1 MKTVVSRHQL
11 RRTLLLSA
19 AIGLGLS
26 VMGLGSTAQA
36 MSLKDAI
43 QLVLTTNPDVGVVA
57 KDRRA
62 VDQELRQA
70 WGLYFPQ
77 IDLKLDGGPEYT
89 ESGSVDHPPTY
100 LDQGPHDG
108 GRWLIRSDA
117 QITLQQR
124 LFDGFEAAAEVQRQ
138 KARQSSAAERVQ
150 DQAEVSALDA
160 VEQYIAVLRDESRL
174 KNADENIK
182 KHEDTLALVQK
193 RAQLGGGNVADVSQ
207 AQARL
212 QTAHSTYTD
221 IQGQLRETQTKFL
234 QIVGVPATDLED
246 VTGSDFSRVP
256 ENVDLSVQKGLENNP
271 KVRLAKHDVERA
283 EAEVREQTASMYP
296 QLNFEAVGSVN
307 RYNSGLEEVDHNAQF
322 LLVLRYNLY
331 RGGADLAR
339 IKEFKERRSEALEQL
354 RVREREVEQDVRS
367 SWAARQT
374 QQERIELLQKQVQA
388 NQDTYSG
395 YVQQFDIGQ
404 RGLLDVLDAANE
416 LFISNDQLIQAQDEE
431 TFANFRI
438 LASQGQLVESAG
450 LTYPVEGTVGPISEA
465 NDDEQKKQ

>member
-1 MKTVVSRHQL
+1 MKMVVSGH
-11 RRTLLLSA
+11 RRRPALLLSA

-26 VMGLGSTAQA
+26 AMGMSSAAQA

-62 VDQELRQA
+62 IDQELRQA

-77 IDLKLDGGPEYT
+77 IDVKLDAGPEWT

-100 LDQGPHDG
+100 LKQGPHDN
-108 GRWLIRSDA
+108 GRWLVREDA
-117 QITLQQR
+117 QVTLQQR

-138 KARQSSAAERVQ
+138 KARQNSAAERVQ

-160 VEQYIAVLRDESRL
+160 VEQYIAVLRDQARL

-234 QIVGVPATDLED
+234 QIVGVPASDLED

-256 ENVDLSVQKGLENNP
+256 ENVDLSVQKGLENTP

-296 QLNFEAVGSVN
+296 HLNFEAVGSLN
-307 RYNSGLEEVDHNAQF
+307 RFNSGLEEVDHNAQF

-374 QQERIELLQKQVQA
+374 QQERIDLLHKQVQA

-431 TFANFRI
+431 LFATFRI

-450 LTYPVEGTVGPISEA
+450 LTYPVEGTVGAISEA
-465 NDDEQKKQ
+465 DDDQKKQ

>member
-1 MKTVVSRHQL
+1 MKTVVSGHQ
-11 RRTLLLSA
+11 RRPALLLSA
-19 AIGLGLS
+19 AVGLGLS
-26 VMGLGSTAQA
+26 VVGMSSAANA

-62 VDQELRQA
+62 IDQELRQA

-138 KARQSSAAERVQ
+138 KARQNSAAERVQ

-160 VEQYIAVLRDESRL
+160 VEQYIAVLRDQARL

-234 QIVGVPATDLED
+234 HIVGVPATDLED
-246 VTGSDFSRVP
+246 VTGSDFSRLP

-271 KVRLAKHDVERA
+271 KVRLAKHDVERS

-296 QLNFEAVGSVN
+296 HLNFEAVGSVN

-367 SWAARQT
+367 SWAARET
-374 QQERIELLQKQVQA
+374 QQERIDLLQKQVQA

-416 LFISNDQLIQAQDEE
+416 LFISNDQLIQAQDESL
-431 TFANFRI
+431 FASFRI

-450 LTYPVEGTVGPISEA
+450 LTYPVEGTVGAISEA
-465 NDDEQKKQ
+465 NDDQKKQ

>member
-1 MKTVVSRHQL
+1 MNTVVSGHQ
-11 RRTLLLSA
+11 RRRALLLSA

-26 VMGLGSTAQA
+26 VMGVGSTAQA

-43 QLVLTTNPDVGVVA
+43 QLVLTTNPEVGVVA

-77 IDLKLDGGPEYT
+77 IDVKLDAGPEYT
-89 ESGSVDHPPTY
+89 ESGSVDHPPAY
-100 LDQGPHDG
+100 DDQGPHDS
-108 GRWLIRSDA
+108 GRWLVREDA

-138 KARQSSAAERVQ
+138 KARQNSAAERVQ

-174 KNADENIK
+174 KNAEENIK

-212 QTAHSTYTD
+212 QTAHSTYND
-221 IQGQLRETQTKFL
+221 IQGQLRETETKFL

-246 VTGSDFSRVP
+246 VTGADFSRLP

-283 EAEVREQTASMYP
+283 EAEVREQVASMYP
-296 QLNFEAVGSVN
+296 KLNFEAVGSLN
-307 RYNSGLEEVDHNAQF
+307 RHNSGLEETDHNAQF

-374 QQERIELLQKQVQA
+374 QAERIDLLQKQVQA
-388 NQDTYSG
+388 DQDTYSG

-416 LFISNDQLIQAQDEE
+416 LFISNDQLIQSQDEQE
-431 TFANFRI
+431 FAEFRI

-465 NDDEQKKQ
+465 NDDASKPK

>member
-1 MKTVVSRHQL
+1 MKTVVSGHQ
-11 RRTLLLSA
+11 RRPALLLSA

-26 VMGLGSTAQA
+26 VMGMSPAAHA

-62 VDQELRQA
+62 IDQELRQA

-117 QITLQQR
+117 QLTLQQR

-138 KARQSSAAERVQ
+138 KARQNSAAERVQ

-160 VEQYIAVLRDESRL
+160 VEQYIAVLRDQARL

-246 VTGSDFSRVP
+246 VTGSDFSRLP

-271 KVRLAKHDVERA
+271 KVRLAKHDVERS

-296 QLNFEAVGSVN
+296 HLNFEAVGSVN

-367 SWAARQT
+367 SWAARET
-374 QQERIELLQKQVQA
+374 QLERIDLLQKQVQA

-416 LFISNDQLIQAQDEE
+416 LFISNDQLIQAQDESL
-431 TFANFRI
+431 FAEFRI

-450 LTYPVEGTVGPISEA
+450 LTYPVEGTVGAISEA
-465 NDDEQKKQ
+465 SDDQKKQ

>member
-1 MKTVVSRHQL
+1 MKTVVSGHQ
-11 RRTLLLSA
+11 RRRALLLSA

-26 VMGLGSTAQA
+26 AMGMSSTAHA

-62 VDQELRQA
+62 IDQELRQA

-77 IDLKLDGGPEYT
+77 IDVKLDGGPEYT

-117 QITLQQR
+117 QLTLQQR

-138 KARQSSAAERVQ
+138 KARQNSAAERVQ

-160 VEQYIAVLRDESRL
+160 VEQYIAVLRDQARL

-246 VTGSDFSRVP
+246 VTGSDFSRMP

-271 KVRLAKHDVERA
+271 KIRLAKHDVERS

-296 QLNFEAVGSVN
+296 HLNFEAVGSVN

-367 SWAARQT
+367 SWAARET
-374 QQERIELLQKQVQA
+374 QQERIDLLGKQVQA

-416 LFISNDQLIQAQDEE
+416 LFISNDQLIQAQDESL
-431 TFANFRI
+431 FANFRV

-450 LTYPVEGTVGPISEA
+450 LTYPVEGTVGAISEA
-465 NDDEQKKQ
+465 DDQKKQ

>member
-1 MKTVVSRHQL
+1 MKMVVSGHQ
-11 RRTLLLSA
+11 RRPALLLSA

-26 VMGLGSTAQA
+26 AMGMSSTAHA

-62 VDQELRQA
+62 IDQELRQA

-77 IDLKLDGGPEYT
+77 IDVKLDGGPEYT

-117 QITLQQR
+117 QLTLQQR

-138 KARQSSAAERVQ
+138 KARQNSAAERVQ

-160 VEQYIAVLRDESRL
+160 VEQYIAVLRDQARL

-246 VTGSDFSRVP
+246 VTGSDFSRMP

-271 KVRLAKHDVERA
+271 KIRLAKHDVERS

-296 QLNFEAVGSVN
+296 HLNFEAVGSVN

-367 SWAARQT
+367 SWAARET
-374 QQERIELLQKQVQA
+374 QQERIDLLGKQVQA

-416 LFISNDQLIQAQDEE
+416 LFISNDQLIQAQDESL
-431 TFANFRI
+431 FANFRV

-450 LTYPVEGTVGPISEA
+450 LTYPVEGTVGAISEA
-465 NDDEQKKQ
+465 DDQKKQ

>member
-1 MKTVVSRHQL
+1 MKIVVLGHH
-11 RRTLLLSA
+11 RRGALLLGA
-19 AIGLGLS
+19 AIGMGMS
-26 VMGLGSTAQA
+26 VMGASGSAQA

-43 QLVLTTNPDVGVVA
+43 ELVLTTNPDVGVVA

-77 IDLKLDGGPEYT
+77 IDAKLDAGPEFT

-100 LDQGPHDG
+100 LDQGAHDG
-108 GRWLIRSDA
+108 GRWLVREDA

-124 LFDGFEAAAEVQRQ
+124 IFDGFEAASEVQRQ
-138 KARQSSAAERVQ
+138 KARVNSAAERVQ

-160 VEQYIAVLRDESRL
+160 SEQYINVLRDQDRL
-174 KNADENIK
+174 KNAQENIK

-193 RAQLGGGNVADVSQ
+193 RAELGGGNVADVSQ

-212 QTAHSTYTD
+212 ETARSTYTD

-234 QIVGVPATDLED
+234 QTVGVPATDLQD
-246 VTGSDFSRVP
+246 ISDADLSRMA

-283 EAEVREQTASMYP
+283 DAEVREQTASLYP
-296 QLNFEAVGSVN
+296 TLNFEAVGSVN

-322 LLVLRYNLY
+322 LLVMRYNLY
-331 RGGADLAR
+331 RGGADIAR

-354 RVREREVEQDVRS
+354 RSREREVEQNVRS
-367 SWAARQT
+367 SWAAKQT
-374 QQERIELLQKQVQA
+374 QEERIDVLQRQITADQ
-388 NQDTYSG
+388 QTYSG

-416 LFISNDQLIQAQDEE
+416 LFIAQDQLIS
-431 TFANFRI
+431 ANSEDLFSKFRI
-438 LASQGQLVESAG
+438 LAAQGQLVESAG
-450 LTYPVEGTVGPISEA
+450 LTYPVEGTVGPISEE
-465 NDDEQKKQ
+465 NMDQKKTN

>member
-1 MKTVVSRHQL
+1 MKTVFFKQH
-11 RRTLLLSA
+11 RRGALLLGAAVGLVLSA
-19 AIGLGLS
+19 G
-26 VMGLGSTAQA
+26 GSAQA

-43 QLVLTTNPDVGVVA
+43 QLVLTTNPEVGVVA

-77 IDLKLDGGPEYT
+77 IDVKLDGGPEFT
-89 ESGSVDHPPTY
+89 ESGSVDNPPAT
-100 LDQGPHDG
+100 LDQGPHDNG
-108 GRWLIRSDA
+108 WWLLRSDA

-138 KARQSSAAERVQ
+138 KARVNSAAERVQ
-150 DQAEVSALDA
+150 DQSEVSALDA
-160 VEQYIAVLRDESRL
+160 VNQYLNVLRDQMRL
-174 KNADENIK
+174 KNAEENIK
-182 KHEDTLALVQK
+182 KHEETLGLVQK
-193 RAQLGGGNVADVSQ
+193 RAELGGGNVADVSQ

-234 QIVGVPATDLED
+234 QVVGVPATDLQD
-246 VTGSDFSRVP
+246 VTDADFSRVP

-283 EAEVREQTASMYP
+283 EAEVREQNASLYP
-296 QLNFEAVGSVN
+296 KLNLEAAASVN
-307 RYNSGLEEVDHNAQF
+307 RYNSGLKEVDHNAQF

-331 RGGADLAR
+331 RGGADIAR
-339 IKEFKERRSEALEQL
+339 IKEFKERRSESLEQL

-374 QQERIELLQKQVQA
+374 QQDRIELLKKQVEA
-388 NQDTYSG
+388 NQQTYDG

-416 LFISNDQLIQAQDEE
+416 LFISNDQLIQAQTEE
-431 TFANFRI
+431 EFANFRI
-438 LASQGQLVESAG
+438 LASQGQLVESSG
-450 LTYPVEGTVGPISEA
+450 LTYPVEGTVGEISEA
-465 NDDEQKKQ
+465 ADKK

>member
-1 MKTVVSRHQL
+1 
-11 RRTLLLSA
+11 
-19 AIGLGLS
+19 
-26 VMGLGSTAQA
+26 
-36 MSLKDAI
+36 
-43 QLVLTTNPDVGVVA
+43 
-57 KDRRA
+57 
-62 VDQELRQA
+62 
-70 WGLYFPQ
+70 
-77 IDLKLDGGPEYT
+77 
-89 ESGSVDHPPTY
+89 VDHPPTY

-138 KARQSSAAERVQ
+138 KARQNSAAERVQ

-160 VEQYIAVLRDESRL
+160 VEQYIAVLRDQARL
-174 KNADENIK
+174 KNAEENIK

-374 QQERIELLQKQVQA
+374 QQERIDLLQKQVQA

-416 LFISNDQLIQAQDEE
+416 LFISNDQLIQAQNEE
-431 TFANFRI
+431 LFANFRI

-465 NDDEQKKQ
+465 SDDQKKTQ

>member
-1 MKTVVSRHQL
+1 
-11 RRTLLLSA
+11 
-19 AIGLGLS
+19 
-26 VMGLGSTAQA
+26 
-36 MSLKDAI
+36 
-43 QLVLTTNPDVGVVA
+43 
-57 KDRRA
+57 
-62 VDQELRQA
+62 
-70 WGLYFPQ
+70 
-77 IDLKLDGGPEYT
+77 
-89 ESGSVDHPPTY
+89 
-100 LDQGPHDG
+100 
-108 GRWLIRSDA
+108 
-117 QITLQQR
+117 
-124 LFDGFEAAAEVQRQ
+124 
-138 KARQSSAAERVQ
+138 VQ

-160 VEQYIAVLRDESRL
+160 VEQYIAVLRDQSRL

-246 VTGSDFSRVP
+246 VTGSDLSRVP

-296 QLNFEAVGSVN
+296 HLNFEAVGSYN
-307 RYNSGLEEVDHNAQF
+307 RFNSGLEEVDHNAQF

-367 SWAARQT
+367 SWAARLTQT
-374 QQERIELLQKQVQA
+374 ERIDLLQKQIQA

-416 LFISNDQLIQAQDEE
+416 LFISQDQLISAQNEE
-431 TFANFRI
+431 LFANFRI

-450 LTYPVEGTVGPISEA
+450 LTYPVEGTVGAISEA
-465 NDDEQKKQ
+465 SDDQSKPK

>member
-1 MKTVVSRHQL
+1 MKTVFFKQHSRSA
-11 RRTLLLSA
+11 LLLGA
-19 AIGLGLS
+19 ALGLVLS
-26 VMGLGSTAQA
+26 AGGSAQA

-43 QLVLTTNPDVGVVA
+43 QLVLTTNPEVGVVA

-77 IDLKLDGGPEYT
+77 IDVKLDAGPEYT
-89 ESGSVDHPPTY
+89 ESGSVDNPPAT
-100 LDQGPHDG
+100 LKQGPHDG
-108 GRWLIRSDA
+108 GRWLLRSDA

-138 KARQSSAAERVQ
+138 KARVNSAAERVQ

-160 VEQYIAVLRDESRL
+160 TEQYLNVLRDQMRL
-174 KNADENIK
+174 KNAEENIK
-182 KHEDTLALVQK
+182 KHEETLGLVQK
-193 RAQLGGGNVADVSQ
+193 RADLGGGNVADVSQ

-221 IQGQLRETQTKFL
+221 IQGQLRETQTLFL
-234 QIVGVPATDLED
+234 QVVGVPATDLED
-246 VTGSDFSRVP
+246 VTAADFTRLS

-283 EAEVREQTASMYP
+283 EAEVREQNASLYP
-296 QLNFEAVGSVN
+296 KLNFEAVGSWN
-307 RYNSGLEEVDHNAQF
+307 RHNSGLEETDHNAQF
-322 LLVLRYNLY
+322 LLVMRYNIY
-331 RGGADLAR
+331 RGGADIAR
-339 IKEFKERRSEALEQL
+339 IKEFKERRSESLEQL

-374 QQERIELLQKQVQA
+374 QQDRIQLLQKQVEA
-388 NQDTYSG
+388 NQQTYEG

-416 LFISNDQLIQAQDEE
+416 LFISNDQLIQAQTEE
-431 TFANFRI
+431 QFANFRI

-450 LTYPVEGTVGPISEA
+450 LTYPVEGTVGAISDA
-465 NDDEQKKQ
+465 SDEKKK

>member
-1 MKTVVSRHQL
+1 MSGSGRQ
-11 RRTLLLSA
+11 RRRLLLLSA
-19 AIGLGLS
+19 AVGLCSS
-26 VMGLGSTAQA
+26 VMMVGSAQA

-43 QLVLTTNPDVGVVA
+43 QLVLTTNPDIGVVA

-77 IDLKLDGGPEYT
+77 IDVKLDAGPEFT

-100 LDQGPHDG
+100 LKQGPEDG
-108 GRWLIRSDA
+108 GRWLVRSDA

-124 LFDGFEAAAEVQRQ
+124 LFDGFEAASEVQRQ
-138 KARQSSAAERVQ
+138 KARVNSAAERVQ
-150 DQAEVSALDA
+150 DQSEVSALDA
-160 VEQYIAVLRDESRL
+160 TQQYLNVLRDQERL
-174 KNADENIK
+174 KNSDENIS
-182 KHEDTLALVQK
+182 KHNETLALVQK
-193 RAQLGGGNVADVSQ
+193 RAELGGGNAADVSQ

-212 QTAHSTYTD
+212 ETAHSTHTD

-234 QIVGVPATDLED
+234 QVVGVPAQDLED
-246 VTGSDFSRVP
+246 VSGIDMSRIP

-283 EAEVREQTASMYP
+283 DAEVREQTAVFYP
-296 QLNFEAVGSVN
+296 AINLEAVGSVN

-322 LLVLRYNLY
+322 LLVMRYNIY

-339 IKEFKERRSEALEQL
+339 VREFKQRRSEALETL
-354 RVREREVEQDVRS
+354 RTREREVEQEVRS

-374 QQERIELLQKQVQA
+374 QQERIEILQRQVQA
-388 NQDTYSG
+388 NQQTYEG

-416 LFISNDQLIQAQDEE
+416 LFISNDQLIQARYEE
-431 TFANFRI
+431 RFSEYRI
-438 LASQGQLVESAG
+438 LAAQGQLIETAG
-450 LTYPVEGTVGPISEA
+450 LTYPVEGTVGPIS
-465 NDDEQKKQ
+465 DEDTSKKP

>member
-1 MKTVVSRHQL
+1 MKMVVSGHQ
-11 RRTLLLSA
+11 RRPALLLSA
-19 AIGLGLS
+19 AIGLALS
-26 VMGLGSTAQA
+26 AMGMSSTAHA

-62 VDQELRQA
+62 IDQELRQA

-77 IDLKLDGGPEYT
+77 IDVKLDGGPEYT

-117 QITLQQR
+117 QLTLQQR

-138 KARQSSAAERVQ
+138 KARQNSAAERVQ

-160 VEQYIAVLRDESRL
+160 VEQYIAVLRDQARL

-246 VTGSDFSRVP
+246 VTGSDFSRMP

-271 KVRLAKHDVERA
+271 KIRLAKHDVERS

-296 QLNFEAVGSVN
+296 HLNFEAVGSVN

-367 SWAARQT
+367 SWAARET
-374 QQERIELLQKQVQA
+374 QQERIDLLGKQVQA

-416 LFISNDQLIQAQDEE
+416 LFISNDQLIQAQDESL
-431 TFANFRI
+431 FANFRV

-450 LTYPVEGTVGPISEA
+450 LTYPVEGTVGAISEA
-465 NDDEQKKQ
+465 DDQKKQ

>member
-1 MKTVVSRHQL
+1 MKMVVSGHQ
-11 RRTLLLSA
+11 RRPALLLSA
-19 AIGLGLS
+19 AVGLGLS
-26 VMGLGSTAQA
+26 VMGMSSAAQA

-62 VDQELRQA
+62 IDQELRQA

-77 IDLKLDGGPEYT
+77 IDVKLDAGPEWT

-108 GRWLIRSDA
+108 GRWLVREDA
-117 QITLQQR
+117 QVTLQQR

-138 KARQSSAAERVQ
+138 KARQNSAAERVQ

-160 VEQYIAVLRDESRL
+160 VEQYIAVLRDQARL

-234 QIVGVPATDLED
+234 QIVGVPASDLED

-271 KVRLAKHDVERA
+271 KIRLAKHDVERS

-296 QLNFEAVGSVN
+296 HLNFEAVGSLN
-307 RYNSGLEEVDHNAQF
+307 RFNSGLEEVDHNAQF

-339 IKEFKERRSEALEQL
+339 IKEFKQRRSEALEQL

-374 QQERIELLQKQVQA
+374 QQERIDLLGKQVQA

-431 TFANFRI
+431 VFAEFRI

-450 LTYPVEGTVGPISEA
+450 LTYPVEGTVGAISEA
-465 NDDEQKKQ
+465 SDDQKKQ

>member
-1 MKTVVSRHQL
+1 MKTVIFKQH
-11 RRTLLLSA
+11 RRSALLLGA
-19 AIGLGLS
+19 AFGAVLGF
-26 VMGLGSTAQA
+26 GGSAQA

-43 QLVLTTNPDVGVVA
+43 QLVLTTNPEVGVVA

-62 VDQELRQA
+62 VDQELRQS

-77 IDLKLDGGPEYT
+77 IDLKLDGGPEWT
-89 ESGSVDHPPTY
+89 ESGSVDTPPAS
-100 LDQGPHDG
+100 LDQGPHDN
-108 GRWLIRSDA
+108 GRWLLRSDA

-124 LFDGFEAAAEVQRQ
+124 LFDGFEAASQVQRQ
-138 KARQSSAAERVQ
+138 KARVNSAAERVQ

-160 VEQYIAVLRDESRL
+160 TEQYLNVLRDQMRL
-174 KNADENIK
+174 KNAEENIK
-182 KHEDTLALVQK
+182 KHEETLGLVQK
-193 RAQLGGGNVADVSQ
+193 RADLGGGNVADVSQ

-234 QIVGVPATDLED
+234 QVVGVPATDLED
-246 VTGSDFSRVP
+246 VKDADLTRVS
-256 ENVDLSVQKGLENNP
+256 ENVDVSVQKGLENNP
-271 KVRLAKHDVERA
+271 KIRLAKHDVERA
-283 EAEVREQTASMYP
+283 EAEVRLQNSSLYP
-296 QLNFEAVGSVN
+296 KLNFEAVGSVA

-322 LLVLRYNLY
+322 LLVMRYNIY
-331 RGGADLAR
+331 RGGADIAR
-339 IKEFKERRSEALEQL
+339 IKEFKERRSESLEEL

-374 QQERIELLQKQVQA
+374 QQDRILLLQKQVEA
-388 NQDTYSG
+388 NQQTYEG

-416 LFISNDQLIQAQDEE
+416 LFISNDQLIQAQTEE
-431 TFANFRI
+431 NFANFRI

-450 LTYPVEGTVGPISEA
+450 LTYPVEGTIGEISDA
-465 NDDEQKKQ
+465 SDDK

>member
-1 MKTVVSRHQL
+1 MKTVFSGHQ
-11 RRTLLLSA
+11 RRRALLLSA

-26 VMGLGSTAQA
+26 VMGVGSPAQA

-62 VDQELRQA
+62 IDQELRQA

-77 IDLKLDGGPEYT
+77 IDMKLDAGPEFT

-108 GRWLIRSDA
+108 GRWLVREDA

-160 VEQYIAVLRDESRL
+160 VEQYIAVLRDQARL
-174 KNADENIK
+174 KNAEENIK

-246 VTGSDFSRVP
+246 VTGADFSRLP

-271 KVRLAKHDVERA
+271 KVRLAKHDVERS

-296 QLNFEAVGSVN
+296 ALNFEAVGSIN

-367 SWAARQT
+367 SWAARTT
-374 QQERIELLQKQVQA
+374 QQERIDLLQKQVQA

-416 LFISNDQLIQAQDEE
+416 LFISNDQLIQAQDEAL
-431 TFANFRI
+431 FANFRI

-465 NDDEQKKQ
+465 SDDQKKP

>member
-1 MKTVVSRHQL
+1 MKTVVSGHQ
-11 RRTLLLSA
+11 RRRALLLSA

-26 VMGLGSTAQA
+26 VVGVGSTAQA

-43 QLVLTTNPDVGVVA
+43 QLVLTTNPEVGVVA

-62 VDQELRQA
+62 IDQELRQA

-77 IDLKLDGGPEYT
+77 IDVKLDAGPEFT
-89 ESGSVDHPPTY
+89 ESGSVDHPPSY
-100 LDQGPHDG
+100 LDQGPHDN
-108 GRWLIRSDA
+108 GRWLVREDA
-117 QITLQQR
+117 QVTLQQR

-138 KARQSSAAERVQ
+138 KARQNSAAERVQ

-160 VEQYIAVLRDESRL
+160 VEQYIAVLRDQARL

-234 QIVGVPATDLED
+234 QIVGVPASDLED
-246 VTGSDFSRVP
+246 VTGADFTRVP

-283 EAEVREQTASMYP
+283 EAEVREQVASMYP
-296 QLNFEAVGSVN
+296 KLNFEAAASIN
-307 RYNSGLEEVDHNAQF
+307 RFNSGLEEVDHNAQF

-339 IKEFKERRSEALEQL
+339 IKEFKERRSESLEQL

-367 SWAARQT
+367 SWAARET
-374 QQERIELLQKQVQA
+374 QLERIDLLQKQVQA

-416 LFISNDQLIQAQDEE
+416 LFISNDQLIQAQDESE
-431 TFANFRI
+431 FAEFRI

-450 LTYPVEGTVGPISEA
+450 LTYPVEGTVGAISEA
-465 NDDEQKKQ
+465 SDDQKKQ